1 MDNHKEMFKKIFL
14 ILGIVVVICLVIV
27 VLLIEKNKEDNVEET
42 TEEITEE
49 TTEEQIDYSQMVDEE
64 CGINISRYLVYD
76 ESTYTDEDNY
86 ELQFKVKDGCEEE
99 LETALLN
106 RYGEEWPE
114 ENAPIPKSSIGD
126 NIKSGTIKHIHGF
139 FREGKV
145 VSPSGERS
153 LSVEVCIYV
162 VEIDNQLYAFVYTI

>member
-1 MDNHKEMFKKIFL
+1 MKSKKILL
-14 ILGIVVVICLVIV
+14 ILGIIVVICLVII
-27 VLLIEKNKEDNVEET
+27 VLLIENNNEDNAEET
-42 TEEITEE
+42 SEYTTEK

-64 CGINISRYLVYD
+64 CGINISKYLEYD
-76 ESTYTDEDNY
+76 ESIYTDEDIY
-86 ELQFKVKDGCEEE
+86 ELQFKVKDGCEVE
-99 LETALLN
+99 LETVLLN
-106 RYGEEWPE
+106 KYGEEWPE
-114 ENAPIPKSSIGD
+114 ENAPIPKSSIGN
-126 NIKSGTIKHIHGF
+126 NIKSGTIKHIYGF

>member
-1 MDNHKEMFKKIFL
+1 MKSKKILL
-14 ILGIVVVICLVIV
+14 ILGIVVVICLLIVI
-27 VLLIEKNKEDNVEET
+27 LLIEKNKEDSEKET

-64 CGINISRYLVYD
+64 CGINISKYLEYD
-76 ESTYTDEDNY
+76 ESIYTDEDIY
-86 ELQFKVKDGCEEE
+86 ELQFNVKDGCEVE
-99 LETALLN
+99 LETVLLN
-106 RYGEEWPE
+106 KYGEEWPE
-114 ENAPIPKSSIGD
+114 ENAPIPKSSIGN
-126 NIKSGTIKHIHGF
+126 NIKSGTVKHIYGF

>member
-1 MDNHKEMFKKIFL
+1 MKSKKILL
-14 ILGIVVVICLVIV
+14 ILGIIVVICLVII
-27 VLLIEKNKEDNVEET
+27 VLLIENNNEDNAEET
-42 TEEITEE
+42 SEYTTEK

-64 CGINISRYLVYD
+64 CGINISKYLEYD
-76 ESTYTDEDNY
+76 ESIYTDEDIY
-86 ELQFKVKDGCEEE
+86 ELQFKVKDGCEVE
-99 LETALLN
+99 LETVLLN
-106 RYGEEWPE
+106 KYGEEWPE
-114 ENAPIPKSSIGD
+114 ENAPIPKSSIGN
-126 NIKSGTIKHIHGF
+126 NIKSGTVKHIYGF

>member
-1 MDNHKEMFKKIFL
+1 MKSKKILL
-14 ILGIVVVICLVIV
+14 ILGIVVVICLFIVI
-27 VLLIEKNKEDNVEET
+27 LLIEKIKEDSEKET

-64 CGINISRYLVYD
+64 CGINISKYLEYD
-76 ESTYTDEDNY
+76 ESIYTDEDIY
-86 ELQFKVKDGCEEE
+86 ELQFKVKDGCEVE
-99 LETALLN
+99 LETVLLN
-106 RYGEEWPE
+106 KYGEEWPE
-114 ENAPIPKSSIGD
+114 ENAPIPKSSIGN
-126 NIKSGTIKHIHGF
+126 NIKSGTIKHIYGF

>member
-1 MDNHKEMFKKIFL
+1 MKSKKILL
-14 ILGIVVVICLVIV
+14 ILGIVVVICLLIVI
-27 VLLIEKNKEDNVEET
+27 LLIEKNKEDSEKET

-64 CGINISRYLVYD
+64 CGINISKYLEYD
-76 ESTYTDEDNY
+76 ESIYTDEDIY
-86 ELQFKVKDGCEEE
+86 ELQFKVKDGCEVE
-99 LETALLN
+99 LETVLLN
-106 RYGEEWPE
+106 KYGEEWPE
-114 ENAPIPKSSIGD
+114 ENAPIPKSSIGN
-126 NIKSGTIKHIHGF
+126 NIKSGTVKHIYGF

>member
-1 MDNHKEMFKKIFL
+1 MKSKKILL
-14 ILGIVVVICLVIV
+14 ILGIVVVICLLIVI
-27 VLLIEKNKEDNVEET
+27 LLIEKNKEDSEKET

-49 TTEEQIDYSQMVDEE
+49 TTEEQINYSQMVDEE
-64 CGINISRYLVYD
+64 CGINISKYLEYD
-76 ESTYTDEDNY
+76 ESIYTDEDIY
-86 ELQFKVKDGCEEE
+86 ELQFKVKDGCEVE
-99 LETALLN
+99 LETVLLN
-106 RYGEEWPE
+106 KYGEEWPE
-114 ENAPIPKSSIGD
+114 ENAPIPKSSIGN
-126 NIKSGTIKHIHGF
+126 NIKSGTIKHIYGF

>member
-1 MDNHKEMFKKIFL
+1 MKSKKIFL
-14 ILGIVVVICLVIV
+14 ILGIVVVICLVI
-27 VLLIEKNKEDNVEET
+27 LLIEKNKEDSEKET

-64 CGINISRYLVYD
+64 CGININKYLEYD
-76 ESTYTDEDNY
+76 ESIYTDEDIY
-86 ELQFKVKDGCEEE
+86 ELQFKVKDGCEVE
-99 LETALLN
+99 LETVLLN
-106 RYGEEWPE
+106 KYGEEWPE
-114 ENAPIPKSSIGD
+114 ENAPIPKSSIGN
-126 NIKSGTIKHIHGF
+126 NIKSGTVKHIYGF

>member
-1 MDNHKEMFKKIFL
+1 MKSKKILL
-14 ILGIVVVICLVIV
+14 ILGIVVVICLLIVI
-27 VLLIEKNKEDNVEET
+27 LLIEKIKEDSEKET

-64 CGINISRYLVYD
+64 CGINISKYLEYD
-76 ESTYTDEDNY
+76 ESIYTDEDIY
-86 ELQFKVKDGCEEE
+86 ELQFKVKDGCEVE
-99 LETALLN
+99 LETVLLN
-106 RYGEEWPE
+106 KYGEEWPE
-114 ENAPIPKSSIGD
+114 ENAPIPKSSIGN
-126 NIKSGTIKHIHGF
+126 NIKSGTIKHIYGF

>member
-1 MDNHKEMFKKIFL
+1 MKSKKIFL
-14 ILGIVVVICLVIV
+14 ILGIVVVICLLIVI
-27 VLLIEKNKEDNVEET
+27 LLIEKNKEDSEKET

-64 CGINISRYLVYD
+64 CGINISKYLEYD
-76 ESTYTDEDNY
+76 ESIYTDEDIY
-86 ELQFKVKDGCEEE
+86 ELQFKVKDGCEVE
-99 LETALLN
+99 LETVLLN
-106 RYGEEWPE
+106 KYGEEWRE
-114 ENAPIPKSSIGD
+114 ENAPIPKSSIGN
-126 NIKSGTIKHIHGF
+126 NIKSGTVKHIYGF